1 MEIPYKRLSPDTLR
15 RVIQEFIMREGTD
28 YSHEDI
34 SIESK
39 ITQVMKQLQTGEAV
53 LVFDLEAESFNI
65 VIRGH

>member
-1 MEIPYKRLSPDTLR
+1 MEIPYQRLAPDTLR

-34 SIESK
+34 TIEHK
-39 ITQVMKQLQTGEAV
+39 ISQVMRQLQSGDAV